1 MLTLLHFQVRKQVK
15 CLKVCGAKKQQN
27 EIVYENCSTDA
38 CAVGNGVVCTSGIS
52 IMCLIQ
58 ITPTHSRVSTD
69 MTVCPLSHLA
79 SALTGSGNDGVAW
92 SEGDRETAVAAPL
105 AASRL
110 FGKKF
115 RTYMRLGC
123 EGLMSLQLRI
133 DIKKAT
139 V

>member
-15 CLKVCGAKKQQN
+15 CLKVCGKLGKGRDFAG
-27 EIVYENCSTDA
+27 CSTEA